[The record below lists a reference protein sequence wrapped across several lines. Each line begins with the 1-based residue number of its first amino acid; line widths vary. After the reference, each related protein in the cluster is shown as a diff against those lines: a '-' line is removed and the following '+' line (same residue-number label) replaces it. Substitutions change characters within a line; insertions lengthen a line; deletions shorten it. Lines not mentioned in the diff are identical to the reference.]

1 MEEQQPIFMRDANNV
16 YSTAKFIVAQNI
28 SIVVD
33 EDGDHYTT
41 TIDKFYKRTT
51 KRDKQYA
58 LAFINEP
65 SIVTGGRINTD
76 ITKRFYMD

>member
-1 MEEQQPIFMRDANNV
+1 MEEQQPIFLRDANNV

>member
-1 MEEQQPIFMRDANNV
+1 MEEQPIFMRDANNV

>member
-1 MEEQQPIFMRDANNV
+1 MEEQQPIFLRDANNV

-33 EDGDHYTT
+33 EDGNHYTT

>member
-33 EDGDHYTT
+33 EEGGHYTT